1 MTTTQAPPPETED
14 ESSVVAGDRPTRAQD
29 VFFERLATGA
39 GILILV
45 TLVGVAFFLTQKSL
59 PAFGLP
65 PEALPNAEGII
76 GYTIPL
82 LFGTV
87 WASLIALV
95 LATPLAVGIALYM
108 THYAPKPVA
117 KAIGFVV
124 DLLAAVPSVV
134 FGLWGII
141 AVAPFFVPVYQVQ
154 NRFLGWIPL
163 FGGTVSPSG
172 RNMATAA
179 GVLAIMILPIIAS
192 ISKEVFSQ
200 TPRLLEEASLALG
213 ATRWEMIRTAVLP
226 HGRSGV
232 IGGAMLGLGRAL
244 GETMAVALILSPVP
258 GLISFEVLTTE
269 NPSTI
274 AANIALSF
282 ANFGGVQR
290 SALYFTGLVLFITT
304 FGVNYLAR
312 RIAAGAG
319 PKEA

>member
-1 MTTTQAPPPETED
+1 MTTTGAPPTPPEEEGTA
-14 ESSVVAGDRPTRAQD
+14 VAGDLPTRGQD
-29 VFFERLATGA
+29 RFFEGLTTGA

-45 TLVGVAFFLTQKSL
+45 LLVGVAFFLTQKSL
-59 PAFGLP
+59 PAFQL
-65 PEALPNAEGII
+65 EADALPNATNII
-76 GYTIPL
+76 GYTMPL

-87 WASLIALV
+87 WSAIIALV
-95 LATPLAVGIALYM
+95 LATPLGVGIALYM
-108 THYAPKPVA
+108 THYAPRQVA
-117 KAIGFVV
+117 KVIGFVV

-141 AVAPFFVPVYQVQ
+141 AVAPFFVPIY
-154 NRFLGWIPL
+154 RFQSTYLGWIPL

-179 GVLAIMILPIIAS
+179 GVIAIMILPIIAS

-258 GLISFEVLTTE
+258 GLISFEIFTTE

-282 ANFGGVQR
+282 ANFGGQQR

-304 FGVNYLAR
+304 FVVNYVAR
-312 RIAAGAG
+312 RIAVGAS
-319 PKEA
+319 PKGA